1 MHVADDWCACYDGT
15 HCALV
20 GASRDEWVRWPCG
33 VCETFGALEFGMS
46 ALSVADCDLTV
57 MAHCYLIEANR

>member
-1 MHVADDWCACYDGT
+1 MNGLDHLIHLDGHEARLCVA
-15 HCALV
+15 
-20 GASRDEWVRWPCG
+20 
-33 VCETFGALEFGMS
+33 FGILEYGMP